1 MTDNNKSLKIYDTLR
16 QQLRLFEPIVAGQV
30 SFYVCG
36 VTVYDY
42 CHMGHAR
49 AYVAFDMMRRYLLA
63 CGYQVKYVQNFT
75 DIDDKIISRAQADN
89 RTVDDVVSANIDAYF
104 EDMDALGILRADQY
118 PRATAY
124 IAQMITMIQKLVD
137 TGYAYVTD
145 HHDVCFSVDAFSEYG
160 QLSKKVL
167 DELESGS
174 RVIADQAKKNPF
186 DFVLWKPAKPG
197 EPSWES
203 PWGKGRPG
211 WHIECSAMVL
221 ETLGKTIDI
230 HGGGAD
236 LVFPHHENE
245 IAQSQCYTGKPFV
258 NYWVHNGFVTLKD
271 EKMSKSIGNIFTV
284 RDVLKQ
290 YSGSVLRFFL
300 LKVHYRSPIQYSEAG
315 LVEAQQAFRR
325 LVDTFKS
332 VKQVAVD
339 RQAETDFET
348 IRNRFHEAMSDDF
361 NTAAAIGIL
370 FDLNKLIHKTQSGTG
385 VLKELGDI
393 LGIFYDLPSPE
404 DTLPE
409 DVLNLI
415 EMRSQAKKDRQFDV
429 ADQIRD
435 ELVTQYGIIL
445 EDTSAGVRWKK
456 K

>member
-1 MTDNNKSLKIYDTLR
+1 MTDKSKTLKIYDTLR
-16 QQLRLFEPIVAGQV
+16 QQLRPFEPIVAGQV

-75 DIDDKIISRAQADN
+75 DIDDKIISRAQADK

-124 IAQMITMIQKLVD
+124 IAQMITIIQKLVQ
-137 TGYAYVTD
+137 TGYAYVTAQQ
-145 HHDVCFSVDAFSEYG
+145 DVCFSVDAYSEYG

-174 RVIADQAKKNPF
+174 RVVADQAKKNPF

-271 EKMSKSIGNIFTV
+271 EKNV
-284 RDVLKQ
+284 Q
-290 YSGSVLRFFL
+290 
-300 LKVHYRSPIQYSEAG
+300 VH
-315 LVEAQQAFRR
+315 
-325 LVDTFKS
+325 
-332 VKQVAVD
+332 
-339 RQAETDFET
+339 
-348 IRNRFHEAMSDDF
+348 
-361 NTAAAIGIL
+361 
-370 FDLNKLIHKTQSGTG
+370 
-385 VLKELGDI
+385 
-393 LGIFYDLPSPE
+393 
-404 DTLPE
+404 
-409 DVLNLI
+409 
-415 EMRSQAKKDRQFDV
+415 
-429 ADQIRD
+429 
-435 ELVTQYGIIL
+435 
-445 EDTSAGVRWKK
+445 W
-456 K
+456 